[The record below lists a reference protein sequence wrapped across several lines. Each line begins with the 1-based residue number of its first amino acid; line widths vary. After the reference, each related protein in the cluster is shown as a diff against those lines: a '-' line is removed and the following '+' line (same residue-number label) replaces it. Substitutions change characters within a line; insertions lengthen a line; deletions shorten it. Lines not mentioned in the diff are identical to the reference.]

1 MSPDV
6 REWKRDVPREISHR
20 CAMYLSWYLYWDNST
35 GWLVLFLGSQM
46 PDLRRS
52 TIGRLFFSIIPLE
65 RLCGTLFYGGGICTS
80 FLFHLTPLVP
90 WSLLIRFPVISRI
103 MRVFRVFRFFR
114 QLANWAM
121 MILDSLKSLFG
132 ALILLG
138 ISLKKLQQI
147 QENHPRWLVPYIMGI
162 LILYNG
168 YHSGGM
174 ENPKFCWEREPA
186 ELYESVVHPGL
197 NFQTPMI
204 SKEGKIINPMLC
216 FWIDGSRCSS
226 CLVQKK
232 GIIIYVFAVSLS
244 MNTADWLTLQ
254 DRYCWC
260 NIGWKW
266 GEKIEVRRNANSSS
280 VNA

>member
-1 MSPDV
+1 MVVVDPIS
-6 REWKRDVPREISHR
+6 RDLQDHAGLQSLSLLPAAGELGHDDFGFAEISLR
-20 CAMYLSWYLYWDNST
+20 SIDLAWYLIEKASANPGKSSP
-35 GWLVLFLGSQM
+35 LIGS
-46 PDLRRS
+46 
-52 TIGRLFFSIIPLE
+52 
-65 RLCGTLFYGGGICTS
+65 
-80 FLFHLTPLVP
+80 
-90 WSLLIRFPVISRI
+90 
-103 MRVFRVFRFFR
+103 
-114 QLANWAM
+114 
-121 MILDSLKSLFG
+121 
-132 ALILLG
+132 
-138 ISLKKLQQI
+138 
-147 QENHPRWLVPYIMGI
+147 
-162 LILYNG
+162 LYNG
-168 YHSGGM
+168 YPYIGYHSRGM
-174 ENPKFCWEREPA
+174 EHSNFCWEREPA

-204 SKEGKIINPMLC
+204 SKEGKIINPMVC

-260 NIGWKW
+260 NIGWTW